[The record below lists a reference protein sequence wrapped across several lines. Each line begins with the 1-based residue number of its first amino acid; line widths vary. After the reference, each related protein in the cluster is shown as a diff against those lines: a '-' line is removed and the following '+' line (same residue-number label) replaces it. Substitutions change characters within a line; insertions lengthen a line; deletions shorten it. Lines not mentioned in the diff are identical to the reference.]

1 MLLKLLTYDTNVTE
15 AEYRR
20 HRTGLLWLWAGLMLA
35 GVLTILFS
43 AFGVPLLVTDPARVD
58 FCMGMYCG
66 IGTALLVIALLQFI
80 RSWQM
85 LRDDKKL
92 RAAYIRD
99 TDERRREISSRAV
112 YAAGMTMVV
121 ALYVALLAAGLFWP
135 EVFWFCYAM
144 VMGFVVLILGFH
156 FYYEHKL

>member
-1 MLLKLLTYDTNVTE
+1 MLLKLLSYDTNVTG

-20 HRTGLLWLWAGLMLA
+20 HRTGLLWVWAGLMLA
-35 GVLTILFS
+35 GVLTMLFA

-58 FCMGMYCG
+58 FCMGMYTG
-66 IGTALLVIALLQFI
+66 IGTALLVIAVLQFI

-135 EVFWFCYAM
+135 EVFWF
-144 VMGFVVLILGFH
+144 
-156 FYYEHKL
+156 